1 MRTTFL
7 LEERVMSLCK
17 PILLILFA
25 GLLLSVYA
33 WTRSVDAGTVA
44 GFFAFALVAVV
55 ALAIFIWRPLR
66 EAAGSAADLAGKS
79 SRSAVPGQ
87 TAEIG
92 GLAQN
97 LEAIR
102 ALLRDYERQLSHTGE
117 QLRQSQTLLRESEEL
132 TRWRYAAPTT
142 ACWNGI

>member
-1 MRTTFL
+1 
-7 LEERVMSLCK
+7 MSLCK

-33 WTRSVDAGTVA
+33 WTRSVDAGIDAGIVA

-102 ALLRDYERQLSHTGE
+102 ALLRDYERQLSNTGE
-117 QLRQSQTLLRESEEL
+117 QLRQSQTLLRESEE
-132 TRWRYAAPTT
+132 RYALAVLSL
-142 ACWNGI
+142 IHI